1 MLYSNHTIN
10 TEYSTLTN
18 KQLQVLWAETIGKP
32 MRARYLLSQSVK
44 VLKGERLGYLTGVL
58 YMSNATKIG
67 GLNTCSHALLAGCIE
82 PCLAMSGHMAGKSA
96 IEARLDRL
104 HLLIKNP
111 ALFFEILSREI
122 KALYARALRKGYRA
136 VVRLNGT
143 TDLDWTRIIFDQRT
157 IFNHHALIRFY
168 DYTKNPTIARNYRNH
183 GVHTTFSWYS
193 KAPIAD
199 LQGLLDRGVNIAIAY
214 RDRVPADQVIGD
226 RTVRVIN
233 GDEHDLRFLDDAG
246 VIVGLKYK
254 NQTMHK
260 DAREVNARAHES
272 GFITFANTAIQ

>member
-1 MLYSNHTIN
+1 MLYTNHAIN
-10 TEYSTLTN
+10 SGYLNLTN
-18 KQLQVLWAETIGKP
+18 KDLQKLWSDTIGKP
-32 MRARYLLSQSVK
+32 VYDRYLLSQSVK
-44 VLKGERLGYLTGVL
+44 IIKGEKLGYLTGVL

-67 GLNTCSHALLAGCIE
+67 GINTCSHAKIADCIE
-82 PCLAMSGHMAGKSA
+82 PCLARSGQMAGKSA

-122 KALYARALRKGYRA
+122 KALYARALRKKYRA

-143 TDLDWTRIIFDQRT
+143 TDLDWTRITFDNRT

-199 LQGLLDRGVNIAIAY
+199 LHGLLDRGVNIAIAY
-214 RDRVPADQVIGD
+214 RDRVPSTQVIGD
-226 RTVRVIN
+226 RVVPVIN
-233 GDEHDLRFLDDAG
+233 GDEHDLRFLDDSG

-260 DAREVNARAHES
+260 DARKVNARAHRS